1 MKVEDVVD
9 YGAYWNGSK
18 FAARKPSPETAI
30 TRCGDNIWHC
40 ENGKWWVAPGA
51 IHNEGHQAHDVS
63 GKNALIATE
72 FFYFGEA
79 AVKVAE
85 EFRPLLA
92 TTQGHKNTRDRDLIG
107 RFWEW
112 VTTEATKAGKHG
124 MIAYPVEFDD
134 HAACQAHCA
143 HVDDD
148 DLEEA

>member
-1 MKVEDVVD
+1 MKLSAYIVKFDTGFAPNPFGAYCTLACCKPTIRRNAEQGDIIIGTGSVRLPTAGRLVFAMKVEDVVD

-18 FAARKPSPETAI
+18 FAARKPSSETAI
-30 TRCGDNIWHC
+30 TRCGDNISHC

-79 AVKVAE
+79 A
-85 EFRPLLA
+85 
-92 TTQGHKNTRDRDLIG
+92 
-107 RFWEW
+107 
-112 VTTEATKAGKHG
+112 
-124 MIAYPVEFDD
+124 
-134 HAACQAHCA
+134 
-143 HVDDD
+143 DDD